1 MIQDRY
7 DEKVLVILIPDTGA
21 VLILSLNE
29 KNIAAELFVVSGG
42 DAPRFIGRGCPP
54 GLSGGD
60 KPLPYRGFRNLKGI
74 GHADRLRR
82 GGVYPRPLINSA
94 SILVNILDV

>member
-1 MIQDRY
+1 LIQDRY

-21 VLILSLNE
+21 ILILSPNE

-42 DAPRFIGRGCPP
+42 DASP

-60 KPLPYRGFRNLKGI
+60 KSLPYGGFRNLKGI